1 MLNLQGDPLARYVA
15 EGNRQLILLGNYQK
29 QIRSDYW
36 RYRDQ
41 LGGYYDKLN
50 ALRQGQSV
58 EYGRY
63 QDALSQYNQDYDR
76 ALRQYNQEYLTALEQ
91 YLQWSDR
98 YNNI

>member
-1 MLNLQGDPLARYVA
+1 MGD
-15 EGNRQLILLGNYQK
+15 
-29 QIRSDYW
+29 
-36 RYRDQ
+36 
-41 LGGYYDKLN
+41 YYDKLN
-50 ALRQGQSV
+50 TLRQGQSV

-76 ALRQYNQEYLTALEQ
+76 ALNQYNQEYLTALEQ

>member
-1 MLNLQGDPLARYVA
+1 M
-15 EGNRQLILLGNYQK
+15 
-29 QIRSDYW
+29 
-36 RYRDQ
+36 
-41 LGGYYDKLN
+41 
-50 ALRQGQSV
+50 

-76 ALRQYNQEYLTALEQ
+76 ALNQYNQEYLTALEQ